1 MILTRGWRD
10 MRTMKL
16 LFAETEAE
24 ADRLSDREPGAEHL
38 LLASFSLPD
47 GTSRR
52 VFERL
57 GSNRDALREAI
68 SRVHRDALAAAGI
81 GDTTPFDDTAS
92 VDTAPS
98 RPRTGPLNL
107 SAPARE
113 AFREATAVAKAGRR
127 PFTGADIVR
136 AVAEIEH
143 GTAARAL
150 ETLGLERSTVIDAAR
165 AEAEA

>member
-1 MILTRGWRD
+1 MMLTRGWRD
-10 MRTMKL
+10 MRSMKR

-24 ADRLSDREPGAEHL
+24 ADRLGDREPGAEHL
-38 LLASFSLPD
+38 LLASFTLPD

-52 VFERL
+52 VFEHL
-57 GSNRDALREAI
+57 GSDRDALREAI
-68 SRVHRDALAAAGI
+68 TRVHRDALAAAGI
-81 GDTTPFDDTAS
+81 GDTTS
-92 VDTAPS
+92 VDTALR
-98 RPRTGPLNL
+98 RPRSGPLHL

-136 AVAEIEH
+136 AVAGVEH

-150 ETLGLERSTVIDAAR
+150 EILGLERSDVIDAAR
-165 AEAEA
+165 AEART